1 VRGWLQAVAAQLYG
15 CFRPRSNT
23 MADVCYEE
31 SARVPLAP
39 GDEGPVSGAELD
51 LSTSDGNRFPAYLAS
66 PERPTGP
73 PIVLLPDAGGLDPFY
88 RELARRFAGLGQ
100 PTLAIDYYG
109 RTAESRARDDRFDY
123 LPHQKRL
130 LRETMLLDVR
140 AGVDHLSTVANDAP
154 FLVGFCLGGATAL
167 LAGTTDLDI
176 AGVVAFYPWTGEL
189 GREPALP
196 DELVAGV
203 RRPVLGLFGD
213 ADAVIPVAV
222 SRAFDDHLDR
232 AGVPH
237 EIVIYPGAPHGFF
250 ERHYLDQNR
259 QPDTVNDVWRR
270 LTAFFAAPGELSSRL
285 RGSDRPSA

>member
-1 VRGWLQAVAAQLYG
+1 
-15 CFRPRSNT
+15 
-23 MADVCYEE
+23 M
-31 SARVPLAP
+31 PLAP
-39 GDEGPVSGAELD
+39 GNEGPVNGTELE

-88 RELARRFAGLGQ
+88 RELALRFAGLGQ

-109 RTAESRARDDRFDY
+109 RTAESPARDDGFDY
-123 LPHQKRL
+123 LPHQKQL

-140 AGVDHLSTVANDAP
+140 AGVDHLSTVAGDAP
-154 FLVGFCLGGATAL
+154 FLLGFCLGGATAL

-196 DELVAGV
+196 DEFVAGV
-203 RRPVLGLFGD
+203 RCPVLGLFGD
-213 ADAVIPVAV
+213 ADTVIPTAV
-222 SRAFDDHLDR
+222 PRAFDGHLER
-232 AGVPH
+232 VGVPH

-250 ERHYLDQNR
+250 ERHYLDR
-259 QPDTVNDVWRR
+259 EVRPDTVDDVWRR
-270 LTAFFAAPGELSSRL
+270 LTAFFAAPRELGGRL
-285 RGSDRPSA
+285 RGGDRPSA

>member
-1 VRGWLQAVAAQLYG
+1 
-15 CFRPRSNT
+15 
-23 MADVCYEE
+23 M
-31 SARVPLAP
+31 AP
-39 GDEGPVSGAELD
+39 GDECPVSGAELV

-66 PERPTGP
+66 PQRPTGP

-109 RTAESRARDDRFDY
+109 RTAESPARDGGFEH
-123 LPHQKRL
+123 LPHLQQL

-140 AGVDHLSTVANDAP
+140 AGVEHLSAVAGAAP
-154 FLVGFCLGGATAL
+154 FLLGFCLGGATVL

-176 AGVVAFYPWTGEL
+176 AGVVAFYPWTGDL

-196 DELVAGV
+196 DEFVAGV

-213 ADAVIPVAV
+213 ADTVIPVAV
-222 SRAFDDHLDR
+222 PRAFDDHLDR

-250 ERHYLDQNR
+250 EMHYLDR
-259 QPDTVNDVWRR
+259 EVRPGVVDDVWRR
-270 LTAFFAAPGELSSRL
+270 LSAFFAAPGALSGPL
-285 RGSDRPSA
+285 P